1 MQTPI
6 LLRLA
11 FHDAGTYNAADGT
24 GGPNASVQFELAR
37 VHNRASVRRFG
48 WPLILRVRPCQY
60 CCSLMFR
67 VFFTVRALL
76 RSAYKPYEDA

>member
-11 FHDAGTYNAADGT
+11 FHDAGTYNATDGA
-24 GGPNASVQFELAR
+24 GGPNASLRYELSR

-48 WPLILRVRPCQY
+48 WPLILRVCFAPATNGY
-60 CCSLMFR
+60 TKLFLETSA
-67 VFFTVRALL
+67 ALRL
-76 RSAYKPYEDA
+76 VQST